1 MGARADASA
10 TVLWVADT
18 GIGFDMMYHDRIFQ
32 IFERLQRQEDYAGTG
47 VGLAIVRK
55 VAERHRGRVWAESEP
70 GKGSTF
76 FLSLPTSTEGD
87 P

>member
-1 MGARADASA
+1 MKH
-10 TVLWVADT
+10 
-18 GIGFDMMYHDRIFQ
+18 HDRIFQ

-55 VAERHRGRVWAESEP
+55 VAERHHGRVWAESEP

-76 FLSLPTSTEGD
+76 FLSLPTTTEGD